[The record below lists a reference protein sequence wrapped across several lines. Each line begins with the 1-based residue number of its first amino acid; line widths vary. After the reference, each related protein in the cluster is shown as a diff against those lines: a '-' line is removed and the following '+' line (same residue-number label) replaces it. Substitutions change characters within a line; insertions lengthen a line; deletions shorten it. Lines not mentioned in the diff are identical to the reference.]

1 MSSLQNTNT
10 TQKQLGFWKLTTYIT
25 LIVALL
31 TVLFPF
37 LWLVSTSLKPDL
49 KAVLTQPPQFIPR
62 PPTFANYREAWQSAP
77 FGRYTFNSIFVAL
90 SVTVLQLINGSLCA
104 YVFARIKFWG
114 RELLFM
120 LFLVVMMVPTP
131 VTIVPLYSLMTHL
144 NWLDS
149 YQALII
155 PFAANAFGVF
165 LIRQAFLGV
174 PNELIDAAVVDGA
187 GHFRILRSVLVPL
200 SKPSL
205 ITYALLTFKWRWNEY
220 LWVIIMTSSDAV
232 RTLPVGVVSMQGS
245 AEGGAN
251 WHIVMAAIVIVLIP
265 LLFLF
270 IVAQKY
276 FVQGVTNTGLKG

>member
-1 MSSLQNTNT
+1 MM
-10 TQKQLGFWKLTTYIT
+10 TQKKNNFWKLTTYLT
-25 LIVALL
+25 LGVALL
-31 TVLFPF
+31 TVIFPF
-37 LWLVSTSLKPDL
+37 VWLLSTSLKPDL
-49 KAVLTQPPQFIPR
+49 KAVLTQPPQLIPR
-62 PPTFANYREAWQSAP
+62 PPTFENYRLAWQSAP
-77 FGRYTFNSIFVAL
+77 FGRYTFNSVFVAV

-114 RELLFM
+114 REALFM

-131 VTIVPLYSLMTHL
+131 VTVVPLYSLMTRL

-187 GHFRILRSVLVPL
+187 GHFRVLRSILVPL
-200 SKPSL
+200 SMPSL

-251 WHIVMAAIVIVLIP
+251 WHIVMAGIVIVLIP
-265 LLFLF
+265 LLVLF
-270 IVAQKY
+270 IFAQKY
-276 FVQGVTNTGLKG
+276 FIQGVTNTGLKG